1 MRKILRRMPSP
12 AMVVACIAL
21 AVALG
26 GTSYAAIKL
35 PSNSVGTRQLQ
46 ANSISAPKLQERS
59 VGPNKLQA
67 RAVSD
72 RVVKSNALTG
82 AAINEATLATVPL
95 AQVSNT
101 LAGFTVRRLVAAVAP
116 GGAEATVLNLNGL
129 VITLTCPAGAVALRA
144 NNNSDQGAQL
154 RFEGFGAAA
163 SFGGGSASLIST
175 SNVDLNNSEN
185 RGSGSAHYLRADGTF
200 VTALYG
206 WREDALGSTTA
217 CRVFGV
223 AISG

>member
-72 RVVKSNALTG
+72 RVVKSNSLTG
-82 AAINEATLATVPL
+82 ASINEATLGPVPL
-95 AQVSNT
+95 AIDATKLGGN
-101 LAGFTVRRLVAAVAP
+101 TVRRLVAGVAP

-129 VITLTCPAGAVALRA
+129 VITLTCPAGAVMLRA
-144 NNNSDQGAQL
+144 NNNSGSAAQL
-154 RFEGFGAAA
+154 RFEGFGAA

-185 RGSGSAHYLRADGTF
+185 RGSGSAHFFRADGTF

-206 WREDALGSTTA
+206 WREDALGGTAA

-223 AISG
+223 AISA